1 MNWKIEDVVNAL
13 QNENYPKLDNEKEL
27 ALQLFDPIITCGVG
41 IDNLGRRVLVL
52 PGQEL
57 ASSFLTKNAEFD
69 PWSSVKWIDSDQ
81 ILPQV
86 STLRCEANFKNK
98 SICEAI
104 AVIFTGLIN
113 IQLKYGSAGS
123 AIWEMKQLFE
133 NGFNSNVSDEVVTGL
148 FGELVLIGS
157 THNPNVLIE
166 HWHSNIDAY
175 FDFSSEKQRIEVK
188 TSRSNLRNHKFSSNQ
203 IGTELDQKTFIVS
216 IILSLVEKGTSLSDL
231 VNEISD
237 KVTTEN
243 SIKLVNIVVG
253 TLGTMPEM
261 INEFKIDLIET
272 IKSVRYIKAS
282 NIPRPQKSAG
292 VISMNWISNLNDTNH
307 ETVDVSSLLK

>member
-13 QNENYPKLDNEKEL
+13 QNKNYPKLDNTKDL
-27 ALQLFDPIITCGVG
+27 ALQLFDPGITCGVG

-57 ASSFLTKNAEFD
+57 ASSFVTKNAEFD

-86 STLRCEANFKNK
+86 STLRCEANFNNR

-104 AVIFTGLIN
+104 AVIFIGLIN

-148 FGELVLIGS
+148 FGELILINS
-157 THNPNVLIE
+157 TSNPNLLIE

-203 IGTELDQKTFIVS
+203 IGTELDQKTVIVS
-216 IILSLVEKGTSLSDL
+216 IILSMVEKGTSLSDL
-231 VNEISD
+231 VNEISN
-237 KVTTEN
+237 KVNIEN
-243 SIKLVNIVVG
+243 SVKLVNIVVG
-253 TLGTMPEM
+253 TLGTMPEL
-261 INEFKIDLIET
+261 ISELKIDLNET
-272 IKSVRYIKAS
+272 IKSLRYIAAI
-282 NIPRPQKSAG
+282 NVPRPERSMG
-292 VISMNWISNLNDTNH
+292 VISMNWISNLNDTNY
-307 ETVDVSSLLK
+307 ETFEASSLFI

>member
-1 MNWKIEDVVNAL
+1 
-13 QNENYPKLDNEKEL
+13 
-27 ALQLFDPIITCGVG
+27 
-41 IDNLGRRVLVL
+41 
-52 PGQEL
+52 
-57 ASSFLTKNAEFD
+57 
-69 PWSSVKWIDSDQ
+69 
-81 ILPQV
+81 
-86 STLRCEANFKNK
+86 
-98 SICEAI
+98 
-104 AVIFTGLIN
+104 
-113 IQLKYGSAGS
+113 
-123 AIWEMKQLFE
+123 
-133 NGFNSNVSDEVVTGL
+133 
-148 FGELVLIGS
+148 
-157 THNPNVLIE
+157 
-166 HWHSNIDAY
+166 
-175 FDFSSEKQRIEVK
+175 
-188 TSRSNLRNHKFSSNQ
+188 
-203 IGTELDQKTFIVS
+203 
-216 IILSLVEKGTSLSDL
+216 VEKGTSLSDL